1 MEEFELVLEVL
12 EGGANGVQALG
23 LEDRHVIVVDTE
35 LLDEDESRPAALS
48 IRIVVRRFLL
58 PVEAKLVGGF
68 PGRILDRIEEMS
80 PGNRVDGVAELVV
93 QIPDFL
99 EHGLNLV
106 DLHFPFHLGETE
118 Y

>member
-23 LEDRHVIVVDTE
+23 LENRHVIVVDPE
-35 LLDEDESRPAALS
+35 LLDEDESRPAALAV
-48 IRIVVRRFLL
+48 RVVVPRLLL
-58 PVEAKLVGGF
+58 PVEAKLVGF

-80 PGNRVDGVAELVV
+80 PGDRVDGVAELVV

-106 DLHFPFHLGETE
+106 DLHFPFHLGENE
-118 Y
+118 D